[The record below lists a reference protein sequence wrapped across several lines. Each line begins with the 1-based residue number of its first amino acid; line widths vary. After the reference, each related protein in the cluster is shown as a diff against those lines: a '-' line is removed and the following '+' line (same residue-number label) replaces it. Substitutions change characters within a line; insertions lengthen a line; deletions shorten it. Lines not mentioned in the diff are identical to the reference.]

1 MNWLVNVELHIH
13 WAHSPFPLQE
23 NKSKQKNK
31 NRNINCELEKAD
43 ERTSWKYLLYVKKIL
58 QNQFKKGKRQLERFE
73 TLCRVLVYKVGKNGH
88 AFNKLFCYSSMFL
101 RSFIFKKCVAELIIY
116 CFTLLERSWGVFW
129 WYSRLHLLL
138 HMVPYWD
145 DVMIPGCGPNMKNII
160 YLMILRP
167 VTENYRWLFCVKW
180 FFKRTPLLKNLPYKM
195 ISTNKN

>member
-1 MNWLVNVELHIH
+1 MSSYTYIEHTD
-13 WAHSPFPLQE
+13 PFP
-23 NKSKQKNK
+23 S
-31 NRNINCELEKAD
+31 
-43 ERTSWKYLLYVKKIL
+43 KKIKANKKTKTEIL
-58 QNQFKKGKRQLERFE
+58 IASWEKLVKGLLENIYSTSRKYFKINSRKGSDNWSVLRH
-73 TLCRVLVYKVGKNGH
+73 CRVLVYKVGKNGH

-101 RSFIFKKCVAELIIY
+101 RSFIFKKCVAELIIC

-129 WYSRLHLLL
+129 WYSRPHLLL

-145 DVMIPGCGPNMKNII
+145 DVMIPSCGPNMKNII

-167 VTENYRWLFCVKW
+167 VTENYRWIFCVKW